1 MDESSPLLNNT
12 DFFFCDLDDSDERW
26 PNCIPDQ
33 KNLVHFSD
41 ALKQLEGAHILFEQQ
56 TKDMNTSMFQNQLAS
71 NYIENIRQLKD
82 EVIGELGKLGL
93 NGLVQKVRVCGED
106 EELFRIVALTCLL
119 LLSALAAWATYQLDK
134 ITSYK
139 VS

>member
-1 MDESSPLLNNT
+1 
-12 DFFFCDLDDSDERW
+12 
-26 PNCIPDQ
+26 
-33 KNLVHFSD
+33 
-41 ALKQLEGAHILFEQQ
+41 
-56 TKDMNTSMFQNQLAS
+56 MNTSTFQNQLAS

-82 EVIGELGKLGL
+82 EVVGELGKLGL

>member
-1 MDESSPLLNNT
+1 M
-12 DFFFCDLDDSDERW
+12 
-26 PNCIPDQ
+26 
-33 KNLVHFSD
+33 
-41 ALKQLEGAHILFEQQ
+41 
-56 TKDMNTSMFQNQLAS
+56 
-71 NYIENIRQLKD
+71 
-82 EVIGELGKLGL
+82 GKLGL